1 MDYFA
6 HSRAWGDWQL
16 LIDHLTGVSCTAAE
30 LGQAAGVTELSRIA
44 ALFHDIGKYSPAFQQ
59 RLAGSPRRVDHS
71 TAGAQEIMKRFNSSP
86 MAMLLAYCIVGHHGG
101 LPDYGMAAALENDG
115 TLCARLRKAPLKDY
129 SAYREEIDPASIE
142 LPPYLAVRP
151 PPPRAKF
158 TAEFTAAFL
167 TRLVFSTLVD
177 ADFIDTET
185 FVLGSSQPRGDYANL
200 DTLNTALSQYLS
212 QFSVPTTPINQ
223 RRTATL
229 QRCIEMAHLDQGFFT
244 FTLPTGGG
252 KTLSSMAFALNHAV
266 KHNLR
271 RIIYVIPYTSII
283 EQNAAVFKQAL
294 GEANVLEH
302 HANFDWGQ
310 LAQKSAPGE
319 TTSVVQKLKLA
330 AENWDI
336 PIVVTTNVQFFESLF
351 ANRPSRCRK
360 LHNIAKSVVIF
371 DEAQM
376 LPRGFLKPCMAA
388 VHELVR
394 NYNVST
400 VFCTATQPS
409 LAQFFPDE
417 TFMELSAAP
426 EADYAFYKR
435 VDAHILGQTDDAA
448 LIAEM
453 LDHDQALCIVNT
465 RRHALGLFTML
476 VDHVLEPE
484 AEAFHLS
491 TLMCP
496 VHRKATIAT
505 IRQRL
510 HDEQSCFVIS
520 TQILEAGV
528 DLDFPVGF
536 RAMAGLDSIVQAAGR
551 VNREG
556 RQERGDLFVFES
568 DSEFVTRVPAWI
580 AQCAGVARSTLG
592 RHRDDPISLAA
603 IEDYFELLHT
613 VQSPRAYDEKQI
625 MACFEKGTGEMAFD
639 FKTAA
644 ERFRIIEDN
653 TLPVLIPYDA
663 TAQRLIDQ
671 LKTAERPTRLL
682 RQLQL
687 YTVNIYER
695 EFEALQALGLIDTYV
710 DTYAVLNDMSQYDP
724 KTGIVIPDSA
734 GGDGIFL

>member
-1 MDYFA
+1 MPYYA

-16 LIDHLTGVSCTAAE
+16 LIDHLTGVSRTAAE
-30 LGQAAGVTELSRIA
+30 LGQAAGVAELSRVA
-44 ALFHDIGKYSPAFQQ
+44 ALFHDIGKYSEAFQQ

-71 TAGAQEIMKRFNSSP
+71 TAGAQEVMKRFNNSP
-86 MAMLLAYCIVGHHGG
+86 TATLLAYCIVGHHGG

-115 TLCARLRKAPLKDY
+115 TLHARLRKSPLEDY
-129 SAYREEIDPASIE
+129 SVYREEIDPASIE
-142 LPPYLAVRP
+142 LPPHLAVRP
-151 PPPRAKF
+151 PSPRAEF
-158 TAEFTAAFL
+158 TAEFTVAFL

-177 ADFIDTET
+177 ADFMDTEA
-185 FVLGSSQPRGDYANL
+185 FVQGSPQPRGQHADL
-200 DTLNTALSQYLS
+200 DALNASLSEYLS
-212 QFSVPTTPINQ
+212 QFDAPIAPINQ

-229 QRCIEMAHLDQGFFT
+229 RRCIEMAQLDQGFFT

-252 KTLSSMAFALNHAV
+252 KTLSSMAFALNHAIQ
-266 KHNLR
+266 HDLR

-283 EQNAAVFKQAL
+283 EQNAAVFKEAL

-310 LAQKSAPGE
+310 LAQQPASDE
-319 TTSVVQKLKLA
+319 TTSVAQKLKLA

-336 PIVVTTNVQFFESLF
+336 PIVVTTNVQFFGSLF

-360 LHNIAKSVVIF
+360 LHNIAKSVIIF

-376 LPRGFLKPCMAA
+376 LPRGFLRPCMAA
-388 VHELVR
+388 VSELVR
-394 NYNVST
+394 NYKVST

-409 LAQFFPDE
+409 LARFFERE
-417 TFMELSAAP
+417 TFTELAATP

-435 VDAHILGQTDDAA
+435 VDAQILGQTDDAT

-476 VDHVLEPE
+476 VDYVSEHEV
-484 AEAFHLS
+484 FHLS

-496 VHRKATIAT
+496 MHRKATIAT

-510 HDEQSCFVIS
+510 RDDQPCFVIS

-556 RQERGDLFVFES
+556 RQKHGELFVFEP
-568 DSEFVTRVPAWI
+568 DSEFVKRIPAWI
-580 AQCAGVARSTLG
+580 AQCASVARSTLA
-592 RHRDDPISLAA
+592 RHHEDPISLAA
-603 IEDYFELLHT
+603 IEDYFELLHN
-613 VQSPRAYDEKQI
+613 VQSCRAYDEKQI
-625 MACFEKGTGEMAFD
+625 MGCFEKGTGEIAFD

-663 TAQRLIDQ
+663 TAQRLIEQ
-671 LKTAERPTRLL
+671 LTIAERPARLL

-687 YTVNIYER
+687 YTVNIYEH
-695 EFEALQALGLIDTYV
+695 EFEALQALGLIDTYA

-724 KTGIVIPDSA
+724 KTGIVIPDSS
-734 GGDGIFL
+734 GGDGILL